1 MNDISMLDT
10 KTFPLVSQWQ
20 QSDQSPAPASVSDMM
35 ANLTE
40 ESQQAPG
47 THKAKEAVH
56 QAIRWVGYFSFWYWL
71 M

>member
-20 QSDQSPAPASVSDMM
+20 YSDQRDPASDMM
-35 ANLTE
+35 ANLKE
-40 ESQQAPG
+40 ESQQASG

-56 QAIRWVGYFSFWYWL
+56 QAIRWGQL
-71 M
+71 EIL